1 MTDALFLFDS
11 QVDDVP
17 VNSDEL
23 HAGWKLT
30 LPAHIKRHAVQAMR
44 LKAGDSLQLS
54 DGNGLRIQAVMADP
68 EAGLAEVVEVGR
80 EPEPLTRLALIQAL
94 AKTGHDEQAID
105 MATQIGVDQ
114 VVPWQ
119 ADRSIAK
126 WKVGRTDKKW
136 NSVLDAATE
145 QSRRAFKPQLEACAS
160 SKEVVAICRRACV
173 HGDVVIVLHQD
184 ATDTWPGVEEK
195 VAQLVER
202 TLQDGRPRTVS
213 VVVGPEGGISE
224 QEVADFVKAGA
235 VSCVLGRNIL
245 RAATAGPVALS
256 LLSRVLG
263 RYE

>member
-1 MTDALFLFDS
+1 MTDALFLFDP

-44 LKAGDSLQLS
+44 FKAGDSLQLS

-145 QSRRAFKPQLEACAS
+145 
-160 SKEVVAICRRACV
+160 
-173 HGDVVIVLHQD
+173 
-184 ATDTWPGVEEK
+184 
-195 VAQLVER
+195 
-202 TLQDGRPRTVS
+202 
-213 VVVGPEGGISE
+213 
-224 QEVADFVKAGA
+224 
-235 VSCVLGRNIL
+235 
-245 RAATAGPVALS
+245 
-256 LLSRVLG
+256 
-263 RYE
+263 

>member
-1 MTDALFLFDS
+1 MTDALFLFDP

-44 LKAGDSLQLS
+44 LKAGDNLQLS

-145 QSRRAFKPQLEACAS
+145 QSRRAFKPQLEACAWRCGDCAAS
-160 SKEVVAICRRACV
+160 GCYRYVVRRGGEGCAV
-173 HGDVVIVLHQD
+173 GGTH
-184 ATDTWPGVEEK
+184 AP
-195 VAQLVER
+195 
-202 TLQDGRPRTVS
+202 GRPAADCQC
-213 VVVGPEGGISE
+213 GG
-224 QEVADFVKAGA
+224 
-235 VSCVLGRNIL
+235 
-245 RAATAGPVALS
+245 RA
-256 LLSRVLG
+256 
-263 RYE
+263 

>member
-1 MTDALFLFDS
+1 MTDALFLFDP

-114 VVPWQ
+114 VVPCQ
-119 ADRSIAK
+119 ADRSSPN
-126 WKVGRTDKKW
+126 GRPGARIRSGTRCW
-136 NSVLDAATE
+136 TPLP
-145 QSRRAFKPQLEACAS
+145 SRRGA
-160 SKEVVAICRRACV
+160 
-173 HGDVVIVLHQD
+173 
-184 ATDTWPGVEEK
+184 
-195 VAQLVER
+195 R
-202 TLQDGRPRTVS
+202 TSRSWKHVQ
-213 VVVGPEGGISE
+213 
-224 QEVADFVKAGA
+224 
-235 VSCVLGRNIL
+235 
-245 RAATAGPVALS
+245 TAKRS
-256 LLSRVLG
+256 
-263 RYE
+263 